1 MTSVTTNRMIPTH
14 VSIIMDGNGRWA
26 QQRHLPRTFG
36 HKEGAES
43 VRACL
48 EAAIETGV
56 KYLSLYT
63 FSEENWNRPQAE
75 VSGINSLFVTVMAR
89 ERKNLKD
96 NGVRFLVIGNRSRL
110 SADLLHDIE
119 ELEAYTADCRT
130 LTLMVMFSYSGKWD
144 IVQAV
149 NRYREDIAAGKVD
162 ASGQIDIAGYEKY
175 LSTAGFPDP
184 DLLIRTGGELRISNY
199 MLWQCAYSEF
209 YFTDVLWP
217 DFRKTEF
224 RKALDSFEN
233 RQRRYGEI
241 N

>member
-1 MTSVTTNRMIPTH
+1 MIPTH

-48 EAAIETGV
+48 EAAIEAGV

-75 VSGINSLFVTVMAR
+75 VSGIKSLFLTVMAK

-96 NGVRFLVIGNRSRL
+96 NGVRFLVLGNRSRL
-110 SADLLHDIE
+110 SADLQHDIA
-119 ELEAYTADCRT
+119 ELEAYTADCSA

-162 ASGQIDIAGYEKY
+162 ASRQIDIAGYEKY
-175 LSTAGFPDP
+175 LSTAGIPDP

>member
-1 MTSVTTNRMIPTH
+1 
-14 VSIIMDGNGRWA
+14 MDGNGRWA
-26 QQRHLPRTFG
+26 QQRHMPRSFG

-48 EAAIETGV
+48 EYAIEAGI

-63 FSEENWNRPQAE
+63 FSEENWNRPDEE
-75 VSGINSLFVTVMAR
+75 VSGIMGLFRAVMAK
-89 ERKNLKD
+89 ERKNLKN
-96 NGVRFLVIGNRSRL
+96 NGIRFLAIGNRNHL
-110 SADLLHDIE
+110 SKAILDDIA
-119 ELEAYTADCRT
+119 ELEAYTADCDRMT
-130 LTLMVMFSYSGKWD
+130 VIVLFSYSGKWD
-144 IVQAV
+144 IIQAV
-149 NRYREDIAAGKVD
+149 NRYREDLAAGNVPAD
-162 ASGQIDIAGYEKY
+162 TPLDINSFEKY
-175 LSTAGFPDP
+175 LSTAGIPDP

-199 MLWQCAYSEF
+199 LLWQCAYSEF
-209 YFTDVLWP
+209 YFTDTLWP

>member
-1 MTSVTTNRMIPTH
+1 
-14 VSIIMDGNGRWA
+14 MDGNGRWA

-48 EAAIETGV
+48 EAAIEAGV
-56 KYLSLYT
+56 RYLSLYA
-63 FSEENWNRPQAE
+63 FSEENWNRPEAE

-89 ERKNLKD
+89 EKKNLRD
-96 NGVRFLVIGNRSRL
+96 NGVRFMVIGNRHRL
-110 SADLLHDIE
+110 SAELQRDIA
-119 ELEAYTADCRT
+119 ELEAYTADCKT
-130 LTLMVMFSYSGKWD
+130 LTLMIMFSYSGKWD

-149 NRYREDIAAGKVD
+149 NRYREDIAAGRVD
-162 ASGQIDIAGYEKY
+162 ASAPVDISCYERY
-175 LSTAGFPDP
+175 LSTAGIPDP

-209 YFTDVLWP
+209 YFSDVLWP